1 MPYDDP
7 ILRELGGYFKAEEPG
22 RRERADAWATAIG
35 LQKVDGLTP
44 SQFLFDTAKDH
55 IEGRITQN
63 QARRRIHD
71 YYAKGTAAGAGH
83 PPYHRGHRADVTL
96 PAAVSS
102 KPPCRDAKPDP
113 EKEEADKVSERIVA
127 VLNDGGF
134 AFTPEYFIS
143 IHAKLFKG
151 VLSSAG
157 KLRTVNIRKREWVL
171 KDDSVTYGD
180 AATIKQS
187 LIREFID
194 EREFDYGGKTPRKII
209 PHFARFIAQ
218 IWQVHPFGEGN
229 TRTTAVF
236 AIKYLRSLGFSVDN
250 DAFRDN
256 AWYFRNALVRA
267 NYADYAR
274 EVSRDWS
281 YLEIFFRNLLLGEK
295 NEMKS
300 RYLLIGLTEEDKQKI
315 RELTEE
321 KGGQKKAVGKSGKKS
336 GKKKVVGKSGKKT
349 VDRVWALL
357 QERPQS
363 TFADMV
369 RVLGITRSTIQ
380 KHIANLKAAG
390 RLRRVGPDKGGHW
403 EVI

>member
-1 MPYDDP
+1 MPYDNP

-71 YYAKGTAAGAGH
+71 YYVAQAEVART
-83 PPYHRGHRADVTL
+83 
-96 PAAVSS
+96 
-102 KPPCRDAKPDP
+102 DP

-151 VLSSAG
+151 VLPSAG
-157 KLRTVNIRKREWVL
+157 KLRSVNIRKREWVL

-187 LIREFID
+187 LVRDFID

-236 AIKYLRSLGFSVDN
+236 TIKYLRSLGFSVDN

-300 RYLLIGLTEEDKQKI
+300 RYLLIGLTDEDKQKI

-321 KGGQKKAVGKSGKKS
+321 KGGQKKAVRKSGKKS

-349 VDRVWALL
+349 IDRVWSLL
-357 QERPQS
+357 QKCPQS

-369 RVLGITRSTIQ
+369 RVLGVTRSTIQ

>member
-44 SQFLFDTAKDH
+44 SQFLFDTAREH

-71 YYAKGTAAGAGH
+71 YYAVQAEVA
-83 PPYHRGHRADVTL
+83 R
-96 PAAVSS
+96 
-102 KPPCRDAKPDP
+102 PDP
-113 EKEEADKVSERIVA
+113 ETEEADKVSERSVA

-151 VLSSAG
+151 VLPSAG

-187 LIREFID
+187 LIRDFID
-194 EREFDYGGKTPRKII
+194 EREFDYGGKTSRKII

-380 KHIANLKAAG
+380 KHIANLKAKG

-403 EVI
+403 EVMG

>member
-22 RRERADAWATAIG
+22 RRERAEAWATAIG

-71 YYAKGTAAGAGH
+71 YYAAQAE
-83 PPYHRGHRADVTL
+83 VT
-96 PAAVSS
+96 
-102 KPPCRDAKPDP
+102 RPDP
-113 EKEEADKVSERIVA
+113 DKEEADKVSERIVA

-151 VLSSAG
+151 VLPSAG

-187 LIREFID
+187 LIRDFID

-236 AIKYLRSLGFSVDN
+236 AIKYLRSIGFSVDN

-295 NEMKS
+295 NEMN
-300 RYLLIGLTEEDKQKI
+300 I
-315 RELTEE
+315 
-321 KGGQKKAVGKSGKKS
+321 
-336 GKKKVVGKSGKKT
+336 
-349 VDRVWALL
+349 
-357 QERPQS
+357 PQ
-363 TFADMV
+363 
-369 RVLGITRSTIQ
+369 
-380 KHIANLKAAG
+380 LKAAG

>member
-71 YYAKGTAAGAGH
+71 YYAAQAEVA
-83 PPYHRGHRADVTL
+83 R
-96 PAAVSS
+96 
-102 KPPCRDAKPDP
+102 PDP

-127 VLNDGGF
+127 ILNDGGF

-151 VLSSAG
+151 VLPSAG
-157 KLRTVNIRKREWVL
+157 KLRSVNIRKREWVL

-187 LIREFID
+187 LVRDFID

-236 AIKYLRSLGFSVDN
+236 TIKYLRSLGFSVDN

-274 EVSRDWS
+274 EVGRDWS

-321 KGGQKKAVGKSGKKS
+321 KGGQKKAVRKSGKKS

-349 VDRVWALL
+349 IDRVWSLL
-357 QERPQS
+357 QKCPQS

-403 EVI
+403 EVIEEWK

>member
-1 MPYDDP
+1 M
-7 ILRELGGYFKAEEPG
+7 
-22 RRERADAWATAIG
+22 
-35 LQKVDGLTP
+35 
-44 SQFLFDTAKDH
+44 
-55 IEGRITQN
+55 
-63 QARRRIHD
+63 AR
-71 YYAKGTAAGAGH
+71 
-83 PPYHRGHRADVTL
+83 
-96 PAAVSS
+96 
-102 KPPCRDAKPDP
+102 PDP

-127 VLNDGGF
+127 ILNDGGF

-151 VLSSAG
+151 VLPSAG
-157 KLRTVNIRKREWVL
+157 KLRSVNIRKREWVL

-187 LIREFID
+187 LIRDFID

-236 AIKYLRSLGFSVDN
+236 TIKYLRSLGFSVDN

-300 RYLLIGLTEEDKQKI
+300 RYLLIGLTDEDKQKI

-321 KGGQKKAVGKSGKKS
+321 KGGQKKAVRKSGKKS

-349 VDRVWALL
+349 IDRVWSLL
-357 QERPQS
+357 QKCPQS

-403 EVI
+403 EVIEEWK

>member
-71 YYAKGTAAGAGH
+71 YYAAQAEVA
-83 PPYHRGHRADVTL
+83 R
-96 PAAVSS
+96 
-102 KPPCRDAKPDP
+102 PDP

-151 VLSSAG
+151 VLPSAG

-187 LIREFID
+187 LIRDFID

-267 NYADYAR
+267 NYADSAR

-315 RELTEE
+315 RELTE
-321 KGGQKKAVGKSGKKS
+321 GVRGQKKVVRKGDKKTTRKSGLKSSLKS
-336 GKKKVVGKSGKKT
+336 GLKSGLKNIYKT
-349 VDRVWALL
+349 DALL
-357 QERPQS
+357 LALIKANR
-363 TFADMV
+363 D
-369 RVLGITRSTIQ
+369 LTIQ
-380 KHIANLKAAG
+380 RMQEGLGMSRSGIKKALARLRAAG

-403 EVI
+403 EAI

>member
-1 MPYDDP
+1 MSYDDP

-71 YYAKGTAAGAGH
+71 YYAAQAEVA
-83 PPYHRGHRADVTL
+83 R
-96 PAAVSS
+96 
-102 KPPCRDAKPDP
+102 PDP

-151 VLSSAG
+151 VLSSVG

-187 LIREFID
+187 LIRDFID
-194 EREFDYGGKTPRKII
+194 EREFDYGGNTPRKII
-209 PHFARFIAQ
+209 SHFARFIAQ

-236 AIKYLRSLGFSVDN
+236 TIKYLRSLGFSVDN

-321 KGGQKKAVGKSGKKS
+321 KGGQKKAVRKSGKKS

-349 VDRVWALL
+349 IDRVWTLL

-390 RLRRVGPDKGGHW
+390 RIRRVGPDKGGHW
-403 EVI
+403 EVIEEWK

>member
-71 YYAKGTAAGAGH
+71 YYAAQAEVA
-83 PPYHRGHRADVTL
+83 R
-96 PAAVSS
+96 
-102 KPPCRDAKPDP
+102 PDP

-187 LIREFID
+187 LIRDFID

-236 AIKYLRSLGFSVDN
+236 TIKYLRSLGFSVDN

-321 KGGQKKAVGKSGKKS
+321 KGGQKKAVRKSGKKS

-349 VDRVWALL
+349 IDRVWSLL
-357 QERPQS
+357 QKCPQS

-403 EVI
+403 EVIEEWK

>member
-71 YYAKGTAAGAGH
+71 YYAAQAEVA
-83 PPYHRGHRADVTL
+83 R
-96 PAAVSS
+96 
-102 KPPCRDAKPDP
+102 PDP
-113 EKEEADKVSERIVA
+113 DKEEADKVSERIVA

-134 AFTPEYFIS
+134 SFTPEYFIS

-151 VLSSAG
+151 VLPSAG

>member
-71 YYAKGTAAGAGH
+71 YYAAQAEVA
-83 PPYHRGHRADVTL
+83 R
-96 PAAVSS
+96 
-102 KPPCRDAKPDP
+102 PDP

-151 VLSSAG
+151 VLPSAG

-187 LIREFID
+187 LVRDFID

-369 RVLGITRSTIQ
+369 RVLSTFADMVRVLGITRSTIQ

>member
-71 YYAKGTAAGAGH
+71 YYAAQAEVA
-83 PPYHRGHRADVTL
+83 R
-96 PAAVSS
+96 
-102 KPPCRDAKPDP
+102 PDP

-143 IHAKLFKG
+143 IHAKLFKD

-180 AATIKQS
+180 VATIKQS
-187 LIREFID
+187 LIRDFID
-194 EREFDYGGKTPRKII
+194 EREFDYGGKTSRKII

-281 YLEIFFRNLLLGEK
+281 YLEIFFRNLLLSEK

>member
-7 ILRELGGYFKAEEPG
+7 ILKELGGYFKAEEPG

-71 YYAKGTAAGAGH
+71 YYVAQAEVART
-83 PPYHRGHRADVTL
+83 
-96 PAAVSS
+96 
-102 KPPCRDAKPDP
+102 DP

-151 VLSSAG
+151 VLPSAG
-157 KLRTVNIRKREWVL
+157 KLRSVNIRKREWVL

-187 LIREFID
+187 LIRDFID

-236 AIKYLRSLGFSVDN
+236 TIKYLRSLGFSVDN

-300 RYLLIGLTEEDKQKI
+300 RYLLIGLTDEDKQKI

-321 KGGQKKAVGKSGKKS
+321 KGGQKKAVRKSGKKS

-349 VDRVWALL
+349 IDRVWSLL
-357 QERPQS
+357 QKCPQS

-403 EVI
+403 EVIEEWK

>member
-44 SQFLFDTAKDH
+44 SQFLFDTAREH

-71 YYAKGTAAGAGH
+71 YYAVQAEVA
-83 PPYHRGHRADVTL
+83 R
-96 PAAVSS
+96 
-102 KPPCRDAKPDP
+102 PDP
-113 EKEEADKVSERIVA
+113 ETEEADKVSERIVA

-151 VLSSAG
+151 VLPSAG

-187 LIREFID
+187 LIRDFID

-281 YLEIFFRNLLLGEK
+281 YLEIFFRNQLLGEK

-357 QERPQS
+357 QKRPQS

-403 EVI
+403 EVIGSE

>member
-1 MPYDDP
+1 MPYDNP

-71 YYAKGTAAGAGH
+71 YYAAQAEVART
-83 PPYHRGHRADVTL
+83 
-96 PAAVSS
+96 
-102 KPPCRDAKPDP
+102 DP

-151 VLSSAG
+151 VLPSAG
-157 KLRTVNIRKREWVL
+157 KLRSVNIRKREWVL

-187 LIREFID
+187 LVRDFID

-236 AIKYLRSLGFSVDN
+236 TIKYLRSLGFSVDN

-321 KGGQKKAVGKSGKKS
+321 KGGQKKAVRKSGKKS

-349 VDRVWALL
+349 IDRVWSLL
-357 QERPQS
+357 QKCPQS

-403 EVI
+403 EVIEEWK

>member
-71 YYAKGTAAGAGH
+71 YYAAQSEVA
-83 PPYHRGHRADVTL
+83 R
-96 PAAVSS
+96 S
-102 KPPCRDAKPDP
+102 DP

-180 AATIKQS
+180 VATIKQS
-187 LIREFID
+187 LVRDFID

-229 TRTTAVF
+229 TRTPAVF

-256 AWYFRNALVRA
+256 AWFFRNALVRA

-281 YLEIFFRNLLLGEK
+281 YLEIFFRNLLLGER

-300 RYLLIGLTEEDKQKI
+300 RYLLIGLTEEDKHKI

-321 KGGQKKAVGKSGKKS
+321 KGGQEKAVRKRVSEKGCQKNGMKNGSRGREKSREKKQS
-336 GKKKVVGKSGKKT
+336 GSREKIL
-349 VDRVWALL
+349 ALL
-357 QERPQS
+357 AVRP
-363 TFADMV
+363 TLTYAGLAEAVGLTVKAIEKNV
-369 RVLGITRSTIQ
+369 RQ
-380 KHIANLKAAG
+380 LKAAG